1 MDTHGLFAAVETGRR
16 SAAGEQDA
24 QDPGAEFAQFF
35 AEQLTNSSRSSTT
48 VVRKDHPD
56 TAA

>member
-1 MDTHGLFAAVETGRR
+1 MDTHDLFAALEIGRR
-16 SAAGEQDA
+16 SAAGELDA

-48 VVRKDHPD
+48 VVRKDDPD
-56 TAA
+56 AAA